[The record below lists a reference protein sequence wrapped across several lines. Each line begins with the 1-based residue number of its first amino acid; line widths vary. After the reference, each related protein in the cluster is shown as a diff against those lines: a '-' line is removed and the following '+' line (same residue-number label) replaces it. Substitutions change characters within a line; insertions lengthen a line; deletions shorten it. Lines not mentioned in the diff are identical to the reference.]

1 MGHIES
7 APVRAGFIEPL
18 GRLDHVANGTRQVI
32 PDPARS
38 KLLHMGFGEFLIEG
52 DKEWKREPTGRLHAV
67 QLIEQ
72 NRCPGGV
79 RRHEP
84 MARVVTL
91 GAAKERIGSHVSAR
105 EADRPNG
112 SSFNLADERAAKGHA
127 EALMRKQDGRCA
139 PRAIKAAMGNFE
151 FDP

>member
-1 MGHIES
+1 MRS
-7 APVRAGFIEPL
+7 GFAEPL
-18 GRLDHVANGTRQVI
+18 GRLDHVANGTRQVV
-32 PDPARS
+32 PDPTRG

-72 NRCPGGV
+72 NRCPRGV

-91 GAAKERIGSHVSAR
+91 GAAKERIGSHVSAS
-105 EADRPNG
+105 EAYGPNG
-112 SSFNLADERAAKGHA
+112 SSFNFADERATEGHA

-139 PRAIKAAMGNFE
+139 PRAIEAAVRNLG